1 MQKQLHRY
9 LELLSIPLL
18 LLVVYISIRIAW
30 NVFSL
35 PPAPELTEIVG
46 GWLVRYGL
54 PVLFLAA
61 MAEGMLLV
69 GGYFPGVFVITV
81 AVVVA
86 RSWQEAVLAI
96 AIGSAGLMA
105 AHIVN
110 YQLGRH
116 GWYRILAKFGLSGS
130 INEARQRLERRGPAA
145 VFATYWLPSLSS
157 LTDTA
162 AGIMGISFR
171 KFLVYALAATIFW
184 NAIAGSIM
192 YYLGS
197 QAIELAG
204 PGGTQPWIVL
214 SIIGL
219 WMLGLLILDWRRG
232 RKKPK
237 PPLDGGRIRLFE
249 RESPQKFP

>member
-1 MQKQLHRY
+1 MRARFHY
-9 LELLSIPLL
+9 YSALLAIPLL
-18 LLVVYISIRIAW
+18 LLIVYISIRITW
-30 NVFSL
+30 SVFNL
-35 PPAPELTEIVG
+35 PPAPELTEMVG

-81 AVVVA
+81 AVVLA
-86 RSWQEAVLAI
+86 RSWQEAALAV

-116 GWYRILAKFGLSGS
+116 GWYRILARFGLSGS
-130 INEARQRLERRGPAA
+130 IKEARQRLERRGPAA

-162 AGIMGISFR
+162 AGIMGIPFG
-171 KFLVYALAATIFW
+171 KFLTYALAATIFW
-184 NAIAGSIM
+184 NVIAGSIM

-214 SIIGL
+214 GIIGL
-219 WMLGLLILDWRRG
+219 WMLGLLASDWRKQ
-232 RKKPK
+232 RKSRNP
-237 PPLDGGRIRLFE
+237 R
-249 RESPQKFP
+249 

>member
-1 MQKQLHRY
+1 MSKARY
-9 LELLSIPLL
+9 YGGLLAIPLL
-18 LLVVYISIRIAW
+18 LLAVYVSIRIAW
-30 NVFSL
+30 TVFSL
-35 PPAPELTEIVG
+35 PPAPVLTEMVG

-86 RSWQEAVLAI
+86 RSWEEAVLAI

-105 AHIVN
+105 AHAVN
-110 YQLGRH
+110 YALGKY
-116 GWYRILAKFGLSGS
+116 GWYRLLARLGLETS
-130 INEARQRLERRGPAA
+130 IREARHRLERRGPAA

-162 AGIMGISFR
+162 AGIMRIPFR
-171 KFLVYALAATIFW
+171 KFVAYALAATVFW

-197 QAIELAG
+197 RAIELAG
-204 PGGTQPWIVL
+204 PGGTQPWIVF
-214 SIIGL
+214 SILAVWI
-219 WMLGLLILDWRRG
+219 LGLLALDWKKGRRKAKTPAG
-232 RKKPK
+232 E
-237 PPLDGGRIRLFE
+237 GSG
-249 RESPQKFP
+249 SVSA